1 MLTLDTA
8 KQLIEKKEYDEG
20 LNVIFQLLSCNNDD
34 VDINF
39 ELAKTYVLL
48 GKVNEAVERLKKIMN
63 INCPNIYVF
72 ELFFK
77 IYRGNDLIYIN
88 NILDIINKKF
98 LKDNKIF
105 LEIAKF
111 FLNSDKN
118 KSIEY
123 LQKYVDNEG
132 NEEEVI
138 VLLAKLYRESNDLEK
153 AKNVLN
159 KINSS
164 KKDYLLELFRIYV
177 LENENKKAK
186 DVADRLLTC
195 FKDINIVYEVSQI
208 YLEEKAFEE
217 FKIILKEYLPEYTDD
232 TKLHL
237 YLSKCY
243 ESTGDINKAIDE
255 LIVVISLKQPNY
267 DDINDIYRQISD
279 LNKIQKDG
287 LIALS
292 TLLEVRK
299 QNYPDIYYFDE
310 LRCIINKLIWD
321 VKKYLL
327 DGNEK
332 DAVLLSEE
340 ITKVFPSKK
349 EMLNNILLNEKEI
362 KECKTILESKP
373 RILEITLTNKCNLN
387 CIMCS
392 NIKMKD
398 WDIPIQIKDEVISLM
413 PYLEQ
418 INWLGGEVFLY
429 KNFEEL
435 FDIAAKNYVKQ
446 IISTN
451 ALLMT
456 ESIIKKFMYYDVE
469 LSISIDGITKEVYEK
484 IRVGGSFTKLLSQ
497 LNLINK
503 LKCLYNPRMKK
514 RLCIVVLE
522 ENYAQLEDIVDFA
535 HEYGFDSITFT
546 PVNDYLANSFVF
558 YKKEDLNYKIQS
570 IKERAVKYN
579 IELENC
585 LPTEEQYIDLLKNK
599 YGLNFEEIINN
610 KLKKKDNNITQISK
624 EYKKCYYIDKDI
636 SEDYV
641 ANISCFSPWQ
651 KLFIDC
657 MGFVKTNCNCDE
669 ALILG
674 NINDTSIKE
683 IWNNNNI
690 INLRHNLLVNKKYNR
705 CADNCKFNVIPY
717 EKLRYTY

>member
-1 MLTLDTA
+1 
-8 KQLIEKKEYDEG
+8 
-20 LNVIFQLLSCNNDD
+20 VI
-34 VDINF
+34 I
-39 ELAKTYVLL
+39 
-48 GKVNEAVERLKKIMN
+48 
-63 INCPNIYVF
+63 
-72 ELFFK
+72 
-77 IYRGNDLIYIN
+77 
-88 NILDIINKKF
+88 
-98 LKDNKIF
+98 
-105 LEIAKF
+105 
-111 FLNSDKN
+111 
-118 KSIEY
+118 
-123 LQKYVDNEG
+123 
-132 NEEEVI
+132 
-138 VLLAKLYRESNDLEK
+138 LLAKLYRESNDLKK
-153 AKNVLN
+153 AKTVLD
-159 KINSS
+159 KISSS
-164 KKDYLLELFRIYV
+164 KKDYLLELFRIYS
-177 LENENKKAK
+177 LENKNKEAK
-186 DVADRLLTC
+186 TVADRLLTC
-195 FKDINIVYEVSQI
+195 FHDINIVYEVSQI
-208 YLEEKAFEE
+208 YIEEKAFEE
-217 FKIILKEYLPEYTDD
+217 FKKILILYLSQYMNDI
-232 TKLHL
+232 KLHL

-243 ESTGDINKAIDE
+243 EATGDIKKAIDE
-255 LIVVISLKQPNY
+255 LIFIISLKQQNY
-267 DDINDIYRQISD
+267 HDVNDIYRQISD
-279 LNKIQKDG
+279 LNKKQKNG
-287 LIALS
+287 LIALN
-292 TLLEVRK
+292 TLLEIRK

-310 LRCIINKLIWD
+310 LRCVINKLICD
-321 VKKYLL
+321 VKRYVL

-340 ITKVFPSKK
+340 IIKIFPSKK
-349 EMLNNILLNEKEI
+349 DMLNNILLNEKEI
-362 KECKTILESKP
+362 KEHKIILESKP

-398 WDIPIQIKDEVISLM
+398 WDIPVQIKDEVIALM

-469 LSISIDGITKEVYEK
+469 LSISIDGITKEIYEK
-484 IRVGGSFTKLLSQ
+484 IRIGGSFAKLISQ

-503 LKCLYNPRMKK
+503 LKYLYNPRMKK

-522 ENYAQLEDIVDFA
+522 ENYSQLEDAVDFA
-535 HEYGFDSITFT
+535 HEYEFDSITFT

-558 YKKEDLNYKIQS
+558 YKKEDLNCKIQR

-585 LPTEEQYIDLLKNK
+585 LPTKEQYIDLLKNK
-599 YGLNFEEIINN
+599 YGLNFEEIVNN
-610 KLKKKDNNITQISK
+610 KLNGENNNITTQINK
-624 EYKKCYYIDKDI
+624 KYQKCYYIDKDI
-636 SEDYV
+636 SENYID
-641 ANISCFSPWQ
+641 NISCFSPWQ

-674 NINDTSIKE
+674 NINDISIND

-690 INLRHNLLVNKKYNR
+690 INLRHNLLVNKKYNK